1 MPSAP
6 FPDHGDAPLEPII
19 SMLATYL
26 DLASAPSSSLP
37 FSANDDDNE
46 GESNNSSAL
55 SQAVAAAYT
64 KIPTFISHFCIHDA
78 PSFLRFANDLL
89 TWVPSEGCEGRD
101 IYDVLCEDRPRRDW

>member
-6 FPDHGDAPLEPII
+6 FPDRDAAPLEPII

-26 DLASAPSSSLP
+26 DLTSPSSGTP
-37 FSANDDDNE
+37 NENDPAP
-46 GESNNSSAL
+46 NNGL
-55 SQAVAAAYT
+55 SQAVAAAYN
-64 KIPTFISHFCIHDA
+64 KIPTFMSRFSITDA

-101 IYDVLCEDRPRRDW
+101 IYDVLCEDRTARV